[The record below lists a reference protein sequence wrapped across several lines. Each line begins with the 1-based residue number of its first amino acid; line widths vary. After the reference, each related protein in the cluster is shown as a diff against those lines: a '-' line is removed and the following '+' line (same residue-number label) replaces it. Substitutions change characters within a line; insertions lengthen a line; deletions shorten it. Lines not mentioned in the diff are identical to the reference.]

1 MRKTKFIPATMDT
14 NEILSVTDVL
24 ISDYSSIFYD
34 FMLTGKP
41 ILFYVPDAENFE
53 DYRGLYFGFD
63 KLPDRQCLP
72 LRSLV
77 NF

>member
-1 MRKTKFIPATMDT
+1 MEPGDAQTKFIPATMDT

-63 KLPDRQCLP
+63 KLPGTGSVYP
-72 LRSLV
+72 
-77 NF
+77 